1 MSVTLFLALCILG
14 CDFML
19 YALFQFLYSEKRSR
33 RAARAAIAR
42 CTEVRSRT
50 NAVSPNLKASATH
63 ALPPGVAAKSTVRP
77 FRPSDRSRDAA
88 EYYAHLRIASAFD
101 RSRA

>member
-1 MSVTLFLALCILG
+1 MSVTMFLALCIIG

-33 RAARAAIAR
+33 RAARTAVVT
-42 CTEVRSRT
+42 CKQLRS
-50 NAVSPNLKASATH
+50 SPNS
-63 ALPPGVAAKSTVRP
+63 LPPNLTASSVRELPPPAVAKSTVLP
-77 FRPSDRSRDAA
+77 FRRADRSRYTA
-88 EYYAHLRIASAFD
+88 EHYAHLRIASTFY